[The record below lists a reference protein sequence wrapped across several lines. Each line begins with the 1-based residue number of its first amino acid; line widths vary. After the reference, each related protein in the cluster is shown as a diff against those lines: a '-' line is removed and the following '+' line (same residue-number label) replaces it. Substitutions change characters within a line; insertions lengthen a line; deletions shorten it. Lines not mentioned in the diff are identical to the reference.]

1 MKHSKHLAGWGRRT
15 FLTMAVIT
23 AALWGTGAWM
33 HAWPMEELFD
43 MSPDEAFV
51 RRICG
56 VLHGVLTWVF
66 CVMVG
71 RGVWPHVRVMWH
83 KAADAQWWFG
93 CINLALFA
101 LLMITGLLLLYG
113 NADLHEGA
121 SAPHYW
127 IGLLCPLAFLPHTW
141 RRIF

>member
-23 AALWGTGAWM
+23 AMLWASGAWM
-33 HAWPMEELFD
+33 HAWPMDGLFEMD
-43 MSPDEAFV
+43 PNEAKM
-51 RRICG
+51 RRACG
-56 VLHGVLTWVF
+56 VLHGVLTWLF

-83 KAADAQWWFG
+83 KTDHAQWWVG
-93 CINLALFA
+93 CLNLLVFA
-101 LLMITGLLLLYG
+101 FLMVTGLVLLYG
-113 NADLHEGA
+113 NADLHDMV
-121 SAPHYW
+121 SAPHDW
-127 IGLLCPLAFLPHTW
+127 VGLLLPLTFLPHTW